1 MSKFY
6 SKKVQNLLENYKN
19 SSLKIL
25 LEEDEEES
33 SSSETSDSEEVG
45 ADDFDFPEPKGDS
58 DTSGDDGPSDD
69 DSGGSLGL
77 DSDSGLDDDI
87 DLDSDDSSSDDA
99 SVPEDLS
106 DTDPEA
112 IEKAVFSALDD
123 LGSKIG
129 DVGDGLAFA
138 NYPSDQAYDLL
149 DEPNYESPSEY
160 LDEPEYFEEES
171 DEFDEYSYD
180 EPFNPM
186 GEGYHKKS
194 IGRFIFE
201 EKGEDKVK
209 QQKFDDLEAQI
220 EKLEY
225 LTNLMDAKFNRK
237 TAQVN
242 EEDLPEI
249 LNKSIDLITH
259 HDPVEYAYDETIKYL
274 TVKANKK
281 LKERIIEDFKV
292 MFNERC
298 QKEGYDTSS
307 ITGISTISPTRY
319 KTGVTGGEK

>member
-1 MSKFY
+1 MSKIY

-33 SSSETSDSEEVG
+33 SSSETSDSEDVG
-45 ADDFDFPEPKGDS
+45 PDDFDFPETKDDS
-58 DTSGDDGPSDD
+58 DTSGDDGPNNDG
-69 DSGGSLGL
+69 SGGSLGL
-77 DSDSGLDDDI
+77 DSDSGSDDDDI
-87 DLDSDDSSSDDA
+87 DLDIDDSS
-99 SVPEDLS
+99 PEDLS

-123 LGSKIG
+123 LGSKIRG
-129 DVGDGLAFA
+129 VGDGLAFA
-138 NYPSDQAYDLL
+138 NFPSDQAYDLL
-149 DEPNYESPSEY
+149 DKPNYESPSEY

-186 GEGYHKKS
+186 GEGYQKKS

-242 EEDLPEI
+242 EEDLPDI

-307 ITGISTISPTRY
+307 ITGISNISPTIY
-319 KTGVTGGEK
+319 KTGVTGGEN

>member
-33 SSSETSDSEEVG
+33 SSAETPDSSNKSSEKEDDDVS
-45 ADDFDFPEPKGDS
+45 ADDFEFPEPE
-58 DTSGDDGPSDD
+58 DGGEPS
-69 DSGGSLGL
+69 SSGSL
-77 DSDSGLDDDI
+77 DSVDDSGLDDDDTDI
-87 DLDSDDSSSDDA
+87 SDSDSTDSPSTD
-99 SVPEDLS
+99 DLS
-106 DTDPEA
+106 DTDPDA

-138 NYPSDQAYDLL
+138 NYPSDQAYSLL
-149 DEPNYESPSEY
+149 DEPDYESTSDY
-160 LDEPEYFEEES
+160 FDEPEYFEEEA
-171 DEFDEYSYD
+171 DEFDQYNFDKPYI
-180 EPFNPM
+180 PM
-186 GEGYHKKS
+186 EEGYQKKS

-298 QKEGYDTSS
+298 KKEGYDTSS